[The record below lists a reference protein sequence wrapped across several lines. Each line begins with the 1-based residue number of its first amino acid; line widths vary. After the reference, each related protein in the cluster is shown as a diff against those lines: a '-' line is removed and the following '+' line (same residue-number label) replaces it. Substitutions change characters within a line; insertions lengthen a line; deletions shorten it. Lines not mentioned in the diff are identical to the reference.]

1 MSAHWTDRSSH
12 EFHGSPFTN
21 TMVYGFYDG
30 KMIFLEPM
38 MTKAFLES
46 KPNETKAISVPAK
59 FPKPGSYPTSYRVA
73 SDATTK
79 QIRVELTAFKVRQ

>member
-1 MSAHWTDRSSH
+1 
-12 EFHGSPFTN
+12 
-21 TMVYGFYDG
+21 
-30 KMIFLEPM
+30 

-46 KPNETKAISVPAK
+46 KPNETKAISVPAE
-59 FPKPGSYPTSYRVA
+59 FPNAGSYPTSYRVA